1 MEIRAKSRHD
11 IENFKSFSNVML
23 FGKRNP
29 RMQFVVWL
37 TLNLLISGLT
47 TVLCLTR
54 GNFAFFLAMCFSLY
68 STFRFLYLSLLRP
81 RLAYKHSGFLKD
93 REINF
98 VFRDET
104 YTVWVDTEEIKGP
117 AEIKYSLVVRVIETS
132 ENFFIY
138 VWGGTIHIV
147 RKSTIDEGDLE
158 ALRAKLLSITPKY
171 FVANY

>member
-1 MEIRAKSRHD
+1 MEIKAKSRHD
-11 IENFKSFSNVML
+11 IENFKSGSNVML

-29 RMQFVVWL
+29 RMQFWVWL
-37 TLNLLISGLT
+37 TFNLLISGLA
-47 TVLCLTR
+47 TVLCVTR
-54 GNFAFFLAMCFSLY
+54 GNFAIFLAMCFSLY

-98 VFRDET
+98 VFCDEA

-117 AEIKYSLVVRVIETS
+117 CEIKYSLVGRVIETS

-138 VWGGTIHIV
+138 VWGRTIHIV
-147 RKSTIDEGDLE
+147 RKSCMESADIE